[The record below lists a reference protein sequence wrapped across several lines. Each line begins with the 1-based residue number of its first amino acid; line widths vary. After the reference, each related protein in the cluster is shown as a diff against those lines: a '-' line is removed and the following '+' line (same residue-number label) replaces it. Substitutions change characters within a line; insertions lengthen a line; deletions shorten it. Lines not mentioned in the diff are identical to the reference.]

1 MNRDQSPSTAN
12 PSACPVESDKL
23 ERLLGSIG
31 IPPRPSLLV
40 ELDKELKKT
49 DPDTRTVAT
58 LVGRDVGISAAILKS
73 LNSPLFALRSK
84 VSGIPHAIQL
94 LGLKN
99 VRSVVTGLVVRQSL
113 GGGASLE
120 RFWDSA
126 EKVATINAYLCSI
139 LPRAPR
145 EEAYM
150 FGLFRDCGIPLLMQ
164 RFPDYKETL
173 KIAGADSRSLAEVEE
188 ERHGT
193 SHAVVGYMVG
203 RTWGLS
209 DAVCDAIR
217 HHHDMEMLAADEFKQ
232 PLTRT
237 LVCVNFVAE
246 HINDALLRMRQDT
259 LWDGYGA
266 LVLDYLGLS
275 EAEYREIED
284 GVFELCG

>member
-1 MNRDQSPSTAN
+1 MNPNQQLSTAN
-12 PSACPVESDKL
+12 TPPGQVESDKL

-40 ELDKELKKT
+40 DLDKELKKG
-49 DPDTRTVAT
+49 DPDTRVVAN

-84 VSGIPHAIQL
+84 VTGIPHAIQL
-94 LGLKN
+94 MGLKN

-113 GGGASLE
+113 GVGASFE

-126 EKVATINAYLCSI
+126 EKVASINAYLCSV

-173 KIAGADSRSLAEVEE
+173 KIAVADNRSLAEVED

-193 SHAVVGYMVG
+193 SHTVVGYMVG
-203 RTWGLS
+203 RSWGLP

-217 HHHDMEMLAADEFKQ
+217 HHHDMEMLEADEFNE

-246 HINDALLRMRQDT
+246 HINDALLRMRQDP
-259 LWDGYGA
+259 LWERYGG
-266 LVLDYLGLS
+266 LVLDYLGIS

-284 GVFELCG
+284 GVFEMCG